1 MSRSKENKKPT
12 LEHTTKTTVDSQ
24 VASRFCA
31 SFGGNKYSYL
41 SVVDKEPLRIE
52 NMSDEIVL
60 IISSGT
66 GEEN

>member
-1 MSRSKENKKPT
+1 MKANCCVSSHHLCLGQKK
-12 LEHTTKTTVDSQ
+12 TKNLHLNTPPRLQLT
-24 VASRFCA
+24 A
-31 SFGGNKYSYL
+31 NYSYL